1 MLDLIAFNKDDNVHK
16 KYLFE
21 LLKNKSHEIS
31 HSKMPTYDEHLEFVI
46 NYPYRF
52 WYIIKK
58 SNSFIGS
65 VYLTYEN
72 TIGLNLNSP
81 NKKDYIA
88 TIKLITNI
96 HKPLPPKKSVRSKY
110 FQINAN
116 PNNDLLIKAIKSIE
130 MIHIQNTYILK

>member
-1 MLDLIAFNKDDNVHK
+1 MIDLIALNKDDNVHK

-21 LLKNKSHEIS
+21 LLKNKTHEIS

-65 VYLTYEN
+65 VYLTNEN